1 MIENGFNYAVEQAVK
16 ADKKKKAKKKPK
28 RIKLREK
35 LMKNHGET
43 IKEKGFANVDCSAW
57 NKTDQKRMLELI
69 KLDGYKENVIKRL
82 WKLTKL

>member
-16 ADKKKKAKKKPK
+16 ANKKKKAKKKPK

-35 LMKNHGET
+35 LMKNHGEI
-43 IKEKGFANVDCSAW
+43 IKEKGFANVDCSTW

-69 KLDGYKENVIKRL
+69 KLDGYEENVIKRL
-82 WKLTKL
+82 WNLTKL